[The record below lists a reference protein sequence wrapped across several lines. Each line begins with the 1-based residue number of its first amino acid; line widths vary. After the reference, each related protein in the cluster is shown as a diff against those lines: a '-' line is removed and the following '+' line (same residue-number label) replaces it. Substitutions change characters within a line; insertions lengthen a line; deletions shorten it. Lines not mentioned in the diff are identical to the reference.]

1 GGSPNLLATLTTP
14 IKVKASAENRLSVL
28 SVQDAAETRVRR
40 SGEEK
45 MASAWGL
52 EFEAEALAAQG
63 ETRFLQAEIHRLLA
77 ERASEQVATGRSVAE
92 LEATIAW
99 LQVTAHQLWSFR
111 QVLIFCCDCSG
122 LLLVPAAVLGHAC
135 AFASARFWSGR
146 TTLRKRAA
154 AKAFA
159 SFDSPIRRLEF
170 NDSIL
175 VGAGYDLVDVRV
187 LTTEKEPVEATFML
201 DSGLT
206 TNLVSPAFL
215 ERLGLE
221 TRAEA
226 LSATALGGSMQKLRS
241 TDLPG
246 LELLGSPTGETYAG
260 LWQGGGWRAWCT
272 LDWDAW
278 KAAAAHS
285 KDVKGEVMY
294 EVLPSEKMTESQLQ
308 MVGWRGTET
317 VQGTLDADSFSGRGI
332 SVEPKGV
339 LSTPSAQ
346 AAAAERAAQFGHS
359 LIPLTESTISS
370 PGPLH
375 ATCVEFAQAEIARQQ
390 GIELHG
396 MLGQLPLHQ
405 DFLLDVDPEARRVS
419 IRVPSD
425 SGEVATQAGLR
436 RIPGLELPS
445 RLLGVEVLH
454 APQTRGFS
462 AAASQ
467 HAVAALLDSGSAN
480 SVLNWPAAE
489 LLLGL
494 RPGDRVVRDAP
505 RIRAIGV
512 GGGAIDMPLL
522 RLSLGL
528 VTAEGDYVAPQ
539 AVRVAL
545 GDAEVFAD
553 IFGREESGS
562 WPLGLGPKPLK
573 PAALIGQDILSQQ
586 RHLLVA
592 SEPALYVAEQPASEG
607 ELHHVGEGD
616 CIDDKGRRL
625 AGLQKLGCTMDDA
638 AWECLSLPPG
648 TCAGIAVTPNGRFQ
662 GLCYIFVGAELGRDE
677 ELRSRGFSRYEA
689 PAGQTLASSGSTVA
703 TADGTPDAQCFRWQP
718 K

>member
-1 GGSPNLLATLTTP
+1 
-14 IKVKASAENRLSVL
+14 
-28 SVQDAAETRVRR
+28 
-40 SGEEK
+40 
-45 MASAWGL
+45 
-52 EFEAEALAAQG
+52 
-63 ETRFLQAEIHRLLA
+63 
-77 ERASEQVATGRSVAE
+77 
-92 LEATIAW
+92 
-99 LQVTAHQLWSFR
+99 
-111 QVLIFCCDCSG
+111 
-122 LLLVPAAVLGHAC
+122 
-135 AFASARFWSGR
+135 
-146 TTLRKRAA
+146 
-154 AKAFA
+154 
-159 SFDSPIRRLEF
+159 
-170 NDSIL
+170 
-175 VGAGYDLVDVRV
+175 
-187 LTTEKEPVEATFML
+187 ML

-339 LSTPSAQ
+339 LSTTARYDFQEQGDEIVDSVSGMRLRRQTARPS
-346 AAAAERAAQFGHS
+346 
-359 LIPLTESTISS
+359 LPL

-689 PAGQTLASSGSTVA
+689 PAGQTLASSGSTVV